1 MGAAAS
7 LVRWRVAAGDLL
19 LGSSCHGC
27 GAAAWTLCDD
37 CREDLAA
44 QVARPTRPEPCPTGF
59 PETWTAGSYDALSRG
74 LVSAHKERA
83 ALGLTRVLGERL
95 ALAVLALL
103 HAVRLE
109 ELGFGGV
116 GFGGAVGFG
125 EGRSGEAES
134 GGVVRGSVLLVP
146 VPSARRAVRERGFD
160 AGLALARAA
169 ARRLPGTRAGSLLV
183 PARRVA
189 DQSGLGAVER
199 QENLADA
206 FRVRGG
212 LLGVAR
218 LVQPGAAVVVVD
230 DVVTSGAS
238 LSEATRALRAGGV
251 EVLGAATVAATVRR
265 HPARARLRTVAEP
278 DPAPALLRD
287 RKEV

>member
-1 MGAAAS
+1 MGPPAS
-7 LVRWRVAAGDLL
+7 LVRWRAAAGDLL

-44 QVARPTRPEPCPTGF
+44 RVPRPARPEPCPAGF
-59 PETWTAGSYDALSRG
+59 PQTWTAGSYDDLARG

-83 ALGLTRVLGERL
+83 ALGLTRILGERL

-103 HAVRLE
+103 HAARFDDLRLD
-109 ELGFGGV
+109 GV
-116 GFGGAVGFG
+116 GFGEVGSA
-125 EGRSGEAES
+125 RLMEAP
-134 GGVVRGSVLLVP
+134 VLLVP

-169 ARRLPGTRAGSLLV
+169 ARRLPGARAGPLLV

-189 DQSGLGAVER
+189 DQSGLGAAER
-199 QENLADA
+199 QQNLAGA
-206 FRVRGG
+206 FRVRRGPLG
-212 LLGVAR
+212 PSRLLAR
-218 LVQPGAAVVVVD
+218 GPTVVVVD

-238 LSEATRALRAGGV
+238 LTEAVRALRAGGV
-251 EVLGAATVAATVRR
+251 DVLGAATVAATVRR
-265 HPARARLRTVAEP
+265 HPAGPRPPGWTGP
-278 DPAPALLRD
+278 TGPPPW
-287 RKEV
+287 